1 MQENGDD
8 EVTQKISSDSDEV
21 TSQHELTTMSIKT
34 EQEVTFDVSE
44 EEGENESVRTCIEA
58 VTLSGK
64 FYFRMNR
71 RLCLTCARESL
82 MPSHF

>member
-8 EVTQKISSDSDEV
+8 DVTQKISSDSDEV
-21 TSQHELTTMSIKT
+21 TSQHESTTMSIKT

-44 EEGENESVRTCIEA
+44 EEEENESVRTFIEA
-58 VTLSGK
+58 VTLSVK

-71 RLCLTCARESL
+71 RPCLTCAWESL